1 MNSPF
6 LFSPEEMRQRLSQV
20 RTHLAALA
28 LDAVIA
34 TDPAN
39 VRYLTGFKGEPR
51 ALIVTP
57 HDFRLV
63 TAFRTLPWAE
73 EQTRPLAG
81 VLELETHP
89 QPAEAIFR
97 RLPSTPLTL
106 GIDQSISARN
116 LAHWRETLS
125 PHSIVPQPVIEH
137 VRRLKSPAEVA
148 LMAQSQQ
155 INEAILAAVL
165 PQIRPDMTE
174 RGVQGLLLAEMAHRE
189 DVDAFSFNP
198 IVAAGANCWEIH
210 HLPDHSVIGKNQI
223 LLIDLGVIHQGYAS
237 DMTRTICLG
246 QATQHMREIHHLVT
260 TALEAALGAATVG
273 RTNRELDQ
281 VARQVITE
289 AGHGE
294 VFTHGLGHHIGL
306 ETHDPAPPLSQ
317 GAPEI
322 PLEAGMTLTLEPG
335 VYLQNQFGV
344 RTEDVVVLTEDR
356 PINLTRPSHGLLEVV
371 V

>member
-6 LFSPEEMRQRLSQV
+6 LFSPEEMRQRLHRV
-20 RTHLAALA
+20 RARLAELD

-57 HDFRLV
+57 NDFFLV
-63 TAFRTLPWAE
+63 TALRTLPWAE

-81 VLELETHP
+81 VLELETHL
-89 QPAEAIFR
+89 QPAEAISR
-97 RLPSTPLTL
+97 RLPSDPLTV

-116 LAHWRETLS
+116 LTHWREALS
-125 PHSIVPQPVIEH
+125 PHFVNPQPVIEH
-137 VRRLKSPAEVA
+137 VRRLKSPAEVT
-148 LMAQSQQ
+148 LMAQSQR

-174 RGVQGLLLAEMAHRE
+174 RAVQGLLLAEMARRE
-189 DVDAFSFNP
+189 DIDSFSFTP

-210 HLPDHSVIGKNQI
+210 HLPDHTVIGKNQM
-223 LLIDLGVIHQGYAS
+223 LLIDLGIIHQGYAS

-246 QATQHMREIHHLVT
+246 QATGQMREIHELVT
-260 TALEAALGAATVG
+260 TALEAALAAATVG
-273 RTNRELDQ
+273 LTNRELDQ
-281 VARQVITE
+281 VARKIITD

-317 GAPEI
+317 SAPEI
-322 PLEAGMTLTLEPG
+322 PLEAGMAFTLEPG
-335 VYLQNQFGV
+335 IYLKDQFGV
-344 RTEDVVVLTEDR
+344 RTEDVVILTEDQ
-356 PINLTRPSHGLLEVV
+356 PKNLTRPSHALFELPL
-371 V
+371 